1 MGRKGYTLA
10 EIVVVVLILAVA
22 AAIVIGGIGS
32 TKDAQVTSAA
42 TVLAGDLELARSL
55 ALTTQVPHAV
65 VFSSDRQSYK
75 VVANYAGQA
84 YGSVAAVAHPVKA
97 GETLEVTLA
106 KLGGMGSV
114 VVGPVSFGVGGE
126 TYVRFDAEGDPSSA
140 GSVTLQ
146 AGATGMVVSVA
157 ALTGTVTVTRTG
169 G

>member
-10 EIVVVVLILAVA
+10 EIVVVVLILAIA

-75 VVANYAGQA
+75 VVANYTGQA

-97 GETLEVTLA
+97 GETFEVTLA
-106 KLGGMGSV
+106 GLGGMGSV
-114 VVGPVSFGVGGE
+114 GVTGVNFGGQM
-126 TYVRFDAEGDPSSA
+126 YVRFDAEGDPSSA
-140 GSVTLQ
+140 GSVALQ